1 MPTIS
6 PVVQARHL
14 TKRYGPLVAVDHI
27 SFEILPGECFG
38 FLGPNGAGKT
48 STMRMIYGVSP
59 LSGGSLRVF
68 GLEVQHHARE
78 IKARLGVC
86 PQEQNLD
93 VDFNVEENLLNHAR
107 YFGIPRKEAR
117 RRARDLLAFFALE
130 HRARSPLRELS
141 GGMKRRLQLARALI
155 HQPELLVLDEPT
167 VGLDP
172 QSRHAVW
179 ERIDQLKQQGLTVIL
194 TTHYMEEAEK
204 LCDRLVI
211 MDHGRIL
218 VQGPPRDLVLRF
230 VGQEVLEIRPAEPW
244 ERPLRNRFPHL
255 EIQRVGDRLEVFLRP
270 EHEAERSQLLHT
282 VRARDLYLRRASLED
297 VFLKLTGR
305 ELRE

>member
-1 MPTIS
+1 MDIA
-6 PVVQARHL
+6 PVVQAHRL
-14 TKRYGPLVAVDHI
+14 VKRFGTLVAVDHV
-27 SFEILPGECFG
+27 SFEIQPGECFG

-59 LSGGSLRVF
+59 LSGGELRVF
-68 GLEVQHHARE
+68 GLDITRHARS

-93 VDFNVEENLLNHAR
+93 VDFNVEENLLIYAR
-107 YFGIPRKEAR
+107 YFGLSRAEAQQR
-117 RRARDLLAFFALE
+117 TQELLDFFALA
-130 HRARSPLRELS
+130 HRARSEIRELS

-155 HQPELLVLDEPT
+155 NRPDLLVLDEPT

-172 QSRHAVW
+172 QSRHAMW
-179 ERIDQLKQQGLTVIL
+179 EKIEHLRDQGLTVIL
-194 TTHYMEEAEK
+194 TTHYMDEAEK

-218 VQGPPRDLVLRF
+218 VEGPPRSLIQEY
-230 VGQEVLEIRPAEPW
+230 VGQEVLEIRPADPW
-244 ERPLRNRFPHL
+244 HTWLQTHMPPL
-255 EIQRVGDRLEVFLRP
+255 EIQRVGDRVEVFLRP
-270 EHEAERSQLLHT
+270 EHEEIKRTLLQQ
-282 VRARDLYLRRASLED
+282 VQAQDLYLRRATLED